1 MKSTWLDS
9 GKQNRIIIFGDS
21 IFRGIRFREFNNEIK
36 NGYAKFKIFPSA
48 DSKEILRY
56 VNPTLEPGNYSSA
69 NLQIGVNQLMQKTR
83 TKSDTVENI
92 IENIGKATVKCMSH
106 GVSKVFV
113 SAIVRN
119 KMIPESLLEEVNEK
133 ISFMC
138 KNNNFIFVDNSNTS
152 NIHLFDDGLHL
163 VESGRCILANNVID
177 RINNFLLAH
186 RHHPN
191 IHIHTMR

>member
-1 MKSTWLDS
+1 MKSTWLNS
-9 GKQNRIIIFGDS
+9 GEQNRIIIFGDS

-36 NGYAKFKIFPSA
+36 SGYAKFKTFPGA
-48 DSKEILRY
+48 DSKEILHY
-56 VNPTLEPGNYSSA
+56 VNPTLESGNYDSA
-69 NLQIGVNQLMQKTR
+69 VLHFGVNDLLQKTIS
-83 TKSDTVENI
+83 KSDSVENL
-92 IENIGKATVKCMSH
+92 IENIRKTAVKCMSH

-119 KMIPESLLEEVNEK
+119 KRIPESLLEEVNEK

-138 KNNNFIFVDNSNTS
+138 KNNNFIFPDNSNIS

-163 VESGRCILANNVID
+163 VESDRCILANSVID

-186 RHHPN
+186 RHHSN
-191 IHIHTMR
+191 IHIHTME